1 MNTTTMPSTFTDE
14 IAEDLLRE
22 YGRNMMALTVILP
35 GASAINSLNHALR
48 RKAAGQALLL
58 PKIQGMDDFI
68 NSRAGIRRAGTEVSL
83 LHLFHAFRKCHHPEE
98 TLAGFLPL
106 GQQLLSDF
114 DVILR
119 AGRKPSEVFAG
130 MKQWESAGAGFAD
143 FMDEEQ
149 KQLMRNFSGLFH
161 DDLAGKRTRFLKL
174 WESLPEVF
182 QAFETSML
190 SAGLGTAGMLY
201 REATQRIRQISS
213 GDNHQFYFAGF
224 SSLSVLE
231 TCFMEGLAEKG
242 LASFAWDLMP
252 EFHQRKEHEVK
263 TIFQRLES
271 VPAFRPSL
279 QKWLER
285 CQPAT
290 KPLVRQVQ
298 CPGMSGMAQW
308 MLATDF
314 PADEST
320 AFIVS
325 DPAMIQLLEGRGK
338 LPNGKS
344 IRFSMGYPMDFT
356 PFARWLFRIF
366 SWISREDKNHC
377 RPFFPVFEDPHF
389 RLFFP
394 EAGQLAMQLFKA
406 SEKPELADICSLPG
420 LPGWLLAG
428 TAPDFFQDFGSWI
441 RGQCSLP
448 QENIFLSSSL
458 QATSGIFEELRESV
472 RLAGKEL
479 TFQVLQTFLH
489 QRLKACPLVSVHER
503 DESVEAMG
511 LFESRLLD
519 FRRIVI
525 FPGEEG
531 LFPVASSQQ
540 TMLPESVRRAFG
552 LPLRAMQGE
561 EQAWQFYR
569 LCKRS
574 SEVIFL
580 VSDSGERRRSRFLDQ
595 IELEKLFPFQLE
607 AMKFGYSHYP
617 APAISLQR
625 NQTEMQRAQQFF
637 ASGNDMP
644 ERKFSPTSMHALITC
659 PLRFHYQKIRGLK
672 EPEVFSQTEMS
683 ALDFGKWLHGSI
695 QFLIE
700 EKGKDGHFL
709 LPGDYK
715 AMETAWDATAAE
727 IWRITPDKTSLGNLR
742 DFPIEQALGKILAER
757 FFAFMKKHRPH
768 RWLANEYDFPD
779 LHIRSEQ
786 YTWLLGG
793 RADIVLEEE
802 DCFRFLDL
810 KTGAF
815 QNKNKLLLKWN
826 GDGEPDTAKMVE
838 QKDYFQMLCY
848 NRMAAADPAFHRKKQ
863 FASLFYLA
871 NPQPELASPLE
882 KIIAENGEAE
892 FYHQF
897 DEILI
902 RHLEE
907 FSSANAVIQQTQ
919 DAKNCSYCAYNA
931 MCRR

>member
-1 MNTTTMPSTFTDE
+1 MPSTFTDE

-22 YGRNMMALTVILP
+22 YGRNMMELTVILP
-35 GASAINSLNHALR
+35 GASAINSLNQALR

-58 PKIQGMDDFI
+58 PKIQSMDDFI
-68 NSRAGIRRAGTEVSL
+68 NRHAGIQRAAGEESL
-83 LHLFHAFRKCHHPEE
+83 LHLLHAFRQCHHPEE

-106 GQQLLSDF
+106 GQQLLADF

-119 AGRKPSEVFAG
+119 AGRQPSEVFAG

-149 KQLMRNFSGLFH
+149 KQLMRNFSGLFR
-161 DDLAGKRTRFLKL
+161 DDLSGKRTRFLRL
-174 WESLPEVF
+174 WETLPTVF
-182 QAFETSML
+182 AAFEAALM
-190 SAGLGTAGMLY
+190 AKGQGTAGMLY
-201 REATQRIRQISS
+201 REAAQRIRQIPS
-213 GDNHQFYFAGF
+213 GDNSRFYFAGF
-224 SSLSVLE
+224 SSLSALE
-231 TCFMEGLAEKG
+231 NQFMKDLAEKG

-252 EFHQRKEHEVK
+252 EFHPRKEHEVK
-263 TIFQRLES
+263 AIFRRLES

-308 MLATDF
+308 ILAADF

-325 DPAMIQLLEGRGK
+325 DPAMIQLLEGRGQ
-338 LPNGKS
+338 LPNGKN
-344 IRFSMGYPMDFT
+344 IRFSMGYPMDYT

-366 SWISREDKNHC
+366 SWISREHKNQC
-377 RPFFPVFEDPHF
+377 QTFFPVFEDAHF

-394 EAGQLAMQLFKA
+394 EAGRLAMQRFKA

-420 LPGWLLAG
+420 LPAWLLTDSAS
-428 TAPDFFQDFGSWI
+428 DFYREFTGWI
-441 RGQCSLP
+441 RQ
-448 QENIFLSSSL
+448 QSSL
-458 QATSGIFEELRESV
+458 SLKDSFLKNALLAAAGIFEELRESI
-472 RLAGKEL
+472 RLAGQDL
-479 TFQVLQTFLH
+479 TFQVLQMFIH
-489 QRLKACPLVSVHER
+489 QRMKATPLVSAHEK
-503 DESVEAMG
+503 EKSVEAIG

-519 FRRIVI
+519 FKRIVI

-531 LFPVASSQQ
+531 LFPVAASQQ

-595 IELEKLFPFQLE
+595 IELEKLFPFRLE

-695 QFLIE
+695 QFLME

-709 LPGDYK
+709 LPGDYN
-715 AMETAWDATAAE
+715 AMEKAWDATAAE
-727 IWRITPDKTSLGNLR
+727 IWNIIPEKTSLGKLS

-757 FFAFMKKHRPH
+757 FFTFMKNHRPH

-779 LHIRSEQ
+779 LHIRSEEK
-786 YTWLLGG
+786 TWLLSG

-826 GDGEPDTAKMVE
+826 EDGEPDTGKMVE

-848 NRMAAADPAFHRKKQ
+848 NRMAAADPAFNRKKQ

-882 KIIAENGEAE
+882 KTVAENGEAE
-892 FYHQF
+892 FYRQF
-897 DEILI
+897 DDILI
-902 RHLEE
+902 QHLEE
-907 FSSANAVIQQTQ
+907 FSSATAVIQQTQ